1 MVYLTLLTSLTIAG
15 VAAWY
20 SIIGLMTIFA
30 AAAIPIAIM
39 GGVLEVGKLV
49 TASWLHQNWKRAPFF
64 MKTYLTTAVFTLMVI
79 TSLGIF
85 GFLSKAHVE
94 QVGESQ
100 QAFAQVERIDDKIN
114 RFEARIQVA
123 TDKISRIESGD
134 SSTSTIQNASI
145 ARSIARQEEV
155 RESAWDR
162 IDEAIKR
169 EEQQMDNLRAQLD
182 VDIKVQQD
190 RIGVAQSRVQ
200 EDVLVKERSIERV
213 RDEIQRL
220 DNDVRALTDK
230 GIEKGT
236 FGNVVK
242 DWIEEGNKLRELQQ
256 PRRDELNQQ
265 IKDIG
270 LEIDRLREIEI
281 SISDDVQKQITLLRS
296 GLVTSL
302 VPHQNKIEELR
313 LGAQTEIDEANE
325 EIKRLQAELG
335 VKEGASEVKVIDL
348 EKEIDTYYVEL
359 DKLREEKFTLESGVR
374 DLEAEVGPLKY
385 VAELIYGEN
394 AQDHFDEAVRW
405 VIILIIVTFD
415 PLAIVLLLAANM
427 GFRDRRHSKIF
438 YEDGNLRVNPENVTD
453 VDEVLPNEEL
463 VDITGDIPDDEDI
476 QDYEVVKPEP
486 EDATSRKITSLG
498 QYPGEIKP

>member
-39 GGVLEVGKLV
+39 GGVLEIGKLV

-64 MKTYLTTAVFTLMVI
+64 MKSYLTIAVFTLMII

-100 QAFAQVERIDDKIN
+100 QAFAQVKRIDDKIT
-114 RFEARIQVA
+114 RFDARIQVA
-123 TDKISRIESGD
+123 TDKIARIESGD

-169 EEQQMDNLRAQLD
+169 EEQMMDNLRGQLET
-182 VDIKVQQD
+182 DIKVQQD

-213 RDEIQRL
+213 RDEIRRL
-220 DNDVRALTDK
+220 DDDVRALSDK
-230 GIEKGT
+230 GIEKGA

-242 DWIEEGNKLRELQQ
+242 DWIEEGNKLRESQQ
-256 PRRDELNQQ
+256 PRREQLNQE

-270 LEIDRLREIEI
+270 SEIDRLRKIEI
-281 SISDDVQKQITLLRS
+281 DISDDVQKQITLLRS
-296 GLVTSL
+296 GLVTNL
-302 VPHQNKIEELR
+302 KPHQNKIEELR
-313 LGAQTEIDEANE
+313 LGAQAEIDEANE
-325 EIKRLQAELG
+325 EIKRLQTELG

-348 EKEIDTYYVEL
+348 EKEIDGYFVEL
-359 DKLREEKFTLESGVR
+359 DKLREEKFTLESSVR

-385 VAELIYGEN
+385 VAELIYGDD
-394 AQDHFDEAVRW
+394 AQNHFDEAVRW
-405 VIILIIVTFD
+405 VIILIIITFD

-427 GFRDRRHSKIF
+427 GFKDRRHSKIF
-438 YEDGNLRVNPENVTD
+438 YDDGNLRVDPTKVAD
-453 VDEVLPNEEL
+453 VDDVLPEDDM
-463 VDITGDIPDDEDI
+463 VDITGEIPDDEDVE
-476 QDYEVVKPEP
+476 DYEVMKEEP
-486 EDATSRKITSLG
+486 EDTTSRRIKALG
-498 QYPGEIKP
+498 QYPGAIKP